1 MERLHNVEVV
11 NCAGHFDLILGIRGV
26 AKPASDATA
35 EWEGARAGGEQGA
48 TEQLVAFH
56 MHMLLL
62 HPIPPSILY
71 ALLPLLL
78 LADPIHHPRPPASSA
93 KSHGPLCPDINT
105 TLVPSHSIEPL
116 LNLTT
121 NPINQCCPPITRLC
135 YSALSISLSSSLPA
149 RMPAPIPA

>member
-1 MERLHNVEVV
+1 MERSHNSVV
-11 NCAGHFDLILGIRGV
+11 ANCPGHFDLILGIRGV

-78 LADPIHHPRPPASSA
+78 A
-93 KSHGPLCPDINT
+93 C
-105 TLVPSHSIEPL
+105 
-116 LNLTT
+116 
-121 NPINQCCPPITRLC
+121 
-135 YSALSISLSSSLPA
+135 
-149 RMPAPIPA
+149 